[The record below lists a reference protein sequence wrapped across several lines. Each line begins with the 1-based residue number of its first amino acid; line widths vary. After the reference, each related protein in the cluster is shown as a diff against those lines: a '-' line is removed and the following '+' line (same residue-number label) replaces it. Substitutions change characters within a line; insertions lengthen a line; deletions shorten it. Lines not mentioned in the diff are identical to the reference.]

1 MRQRQTDKL
10 LGFLDDVMSAA
21 QGYVKTVDRRETQV
35 DNNRRLRKRVT
46 VKLTRPTIK
55 KKRKV

>member
-1 MRQRQTDKL
+1 
-10 LGFLDDVMSAA
+10 MSAA

-46 VKLTRPTIK
+46 MKLTRPTIK